1 MSDAVLFT
9 VVFAGFVVMRLVVAT
24 LFFYWVLP
32 ESDRCPCCDEPT
44 VRVQARGWNLLMPW
58 FRTSWCYACGWEG
71 LLRHGEPSIVHRAVP
86 RRSAPRARRGA

>member
-1 MSDAVLFT
+1 MSDATLFAI
-9 VVFAGFVVMRLVVAT
+9 VFIAFVIIRLLVAT

-58 FRTSWCYACGWEG
+58 FRTSWCYACHWEG
-71 LLRHGEPSIVHRAVP
+71 LLRRGPVSGA
-86 RRSAPRARRGA
+86 SAPAPSQRTRQVKRV